1 VDVLALGIALRQGFL
16 PTYITHIV
24 TSFELQVYISTVE
37 AKEYPIL
44 GLQWH
49 PEKNSFEWTK
59 HKNIPHGYWA
69 SEITHQVCACCMLY
83 STVLYRNS
91 CITL

>member
-1 VDVLALGIALRQGFL
+1 MLV
-16 PTYITHIV
+16 THHV

-49 PEKNSFEWTK
+49 PEKNNFEWTK

-69 SEITHQVCACCMLY
+69 SEITHQVRTC
-83 STVLYRNS
+83 SVL
-91 CITL
+91 IE